1 MYRLLRRKKRL
12 KMKKNILL
20 ILLCACFLTSFGQ
33 RISNIDFD
41 SIKLET
47 NNAASPFYYDSLLVK
62 YFNFQDVPQFDYD
75 TLTPHQFKLLYYGAV
90 FQPFYQPKDETENES
105 KFLDLYKENK
115 FAEAIP
121 FGVLGVKENP
131 MNLSLIHKVALC
143 GNYTK
148 NDPIFWNYYRLMIP
162 LIQTI
167 KNSGDGESEATAY
180 VVINGNDEYEILTDL
195 EVRKDKQSIV
205 NDCEKF
211 NLKTN
216 DLGLKVLYFNTAP
229 TRFTNK

>member
-1 MYRLLRRKKRL
+1 
-12 KMKKNILL
+12 
-20 ILLCACFLTSFGQ
+20 
-33 RISNIDFD
+33 
-41 SIKLET
+41 
-47 NNAASPFYYDSLLVK
+47 
-62 YFNFQDVPQFDYD
+62 
-75 TLTPHQFKLLYYGAV
+75 
-90 FQPFYQPKDETENES
+90 
-105 KFLDLYKENK
+105 
-115 FAEAIP
+115 
-121 FGVLGVKENP
+121 
-131 MNLSLIHKVALC
+131 
-143 GNYTK
+143 
-148 NDPIFWNYYRLMIP
+148 MIP

>member
-1 MYRLLRRKKRL
+1 M
-12 KMKKNILL
+12 
-20 ILLCACFLTSFGQ
+20 
-33 RISNIDFD
+33 
-41 SIKLET
+41 
-47 NNAASPFYYDSLLVK
+47 
-62 YFNFQDVPQFDYD
+62 PQFDYD

>member
-1 MYRLLRRKKRL
+1 M
-12 KMKKNILL
+12 
-20 ILLCACFLTSFGQ
+20 CACFLTSFGQ

-75 TLTPHQFKLLYYGAV
+75 TLTPHEFKLLYYGAV

-148 NDPIFWNYYRLMIP
+148 
-162 LIQTI
+162 T
-167 KNSGDGESEATAY
+167 T
-180 VVINGNDEYEILTDL
+180 
-195 EVRKDKQSIV
+195 
-205 NDCEKF
+205 
-211 NLKTN
+211 
-216 DLGLKVLYFNTAP
+216 LYFGIT
-229 TRFTNK
+229 TD